1 MSDPIEKNF
10 NLGGSVEKALAG
22 DFELKPISVISEAW
36 QLTMRNFLTFSPAVI
51 LLIAIQAAIFIV
63 ALKLQIGDLSAILV
77 MFQDPESLQPGIF
90 QSIFVANFSYE
101 VVAAPIYAGVA
112 LMAMSHAAG
121 LRTETRH
128 ITKGLPF
135 MMPVILV
142 TMLNLLSQAIAGALL
157 PFLSLYLSLA
167 FSNAVLLVCEKRL
180 TPVKALWTSMRA
192 VNKRIFSIAV
202 IYLVTMFAFVAG
214 MMLYGLGLV
223 IAVPFFFHA
232 KGIIYRNMFGI
243 RLQVVATQDAPKQ
256 ETEKDEHIDESDD
269 DNTPPTSGTP
279 RGGST
284 TFDA

>member
-22 DFELKPISVISEAW
+22 DYELKPLSVISEAW
-36 QLTMRNFLTFSPAVI
+36 QLTMRNFLSFSPAVI

-63 ALKLQIGDLSAILV
+63 ALKLQIGDLSAILN
-77 MFQDPESLQPGIF
+77 MFQDPESLDPSIF

-112 LMAMSHAAG
+112 LMAMSHTAG

-180 TPVKALWTSMRA
+180 TPMKALWTSMRA

-243 RLQVVATQDAPKQ
+243 RLQIVATQDAQKSDV
-256 ETEKDEHIDESDD
+256 EKEEQFNDSDD
-269 DNTPPTSGTP
+269 DNTPPTSGSP
-279 RGGST
+279 RGGSN

>member
-1 MSDPIEKNF
+1 MKNDFERDF
-10 NLGGSVEKALAG
+10 NLGGSIERAISGKYDLKAGAV
-22 DFELKPISVISEAW
+22 FQEAW
-36 QLTMRNFLTFSPAVI
+36 QQTIKHFLSFSPAIIALIFVQVGIFYIALQLQLGDPSVI
-51 LLIAIQAAIFIV
+51 LQA
-63 ALKLQIGDLSAILV
+63 
-77 MFQDPESLQPGIF
+77 FQDPSLLDQSVF
-90 QSIFVANFSYE
+90 QAIFVANFSYE

-180 TPVKALWTSMRA
+180 TPIKALWTSMRA

-243 RLQVVATQDAPKQ
+243 RLQVVATQDASKQ
-256 ETEKDEHIDESDD
+256 ESEKDDHFDDSDD
-269 DNTPPTSGTP
+269 DNTPPSSGTH
-279 RGGST
+279 RGGSN